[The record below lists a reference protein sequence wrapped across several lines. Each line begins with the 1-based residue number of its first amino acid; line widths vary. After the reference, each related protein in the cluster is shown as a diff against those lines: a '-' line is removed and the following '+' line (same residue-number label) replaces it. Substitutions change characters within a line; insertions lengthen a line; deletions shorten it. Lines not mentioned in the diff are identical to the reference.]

1 MKETIHELKNKINLP
16 ENEQYSR
23 NKGKHFKILN
33 ILRFLLSASAILFSS
48 IYILYLLY
56 YIYQDDYFYQN
67 NVNDIITFITIFF
80 GGITAGFISFE
91 HMIDIFEKKY
101 TGLAIIKQSVFVL
114 LWVYGL
120 FIGVIFLVFF
130 LLFSIG

>member
-23 NKGKHFKILN
+23 NKGKHFELLN

-56 YIYQDDYFYQN
+56 SIYQNDYFYQN
-67 NVNDIITFITIFF
+67 NVTDIITFITIFF

-91 HMIDIFEKKY
+91 GMIDIFKKKY

-114 LWVYGL
+114 LWIYGL
-120 FIGVIFLVFF
+120 IIGVIFLVFF